1 MDNIENYRDALR
13 AVQNKEIEQR
23 KTIKKLLQDREELKK
38 QLALYGVINWV
49 ACKDEIPL
57 RRRVL
62 MYMVKKNVKAIII
75 GGYTEENGWMSKG
88 EKFTNNEITHWA
100 ELPKPPCL

>member
-38 QLALYGVINWV
+38 QLALYGVGSSNRIKETIKNF
-49 ACKDEIPL
+49 KEIE
-57 RRRVL
+57 
-62 MYMVKKNVKAIII
+62 IILNDAM
-75 GGYTEENGWMSKG
+75 EEVENGIYDPKEEALSKVFR
-88 EKFTNNEITHWA
+88 EYTIIKN
-100 ELPKPPCL
+100 